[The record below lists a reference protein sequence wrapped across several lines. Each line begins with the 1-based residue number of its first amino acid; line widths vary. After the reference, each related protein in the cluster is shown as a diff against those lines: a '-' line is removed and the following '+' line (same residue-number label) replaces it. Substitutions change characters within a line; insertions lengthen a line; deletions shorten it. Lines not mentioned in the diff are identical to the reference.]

1 VLLDCFALLAMTTC
15 EISWDCFD
23 GATIAAMHTLASYDE
38 LPYDSLP
45 LPETQPDFLAAV
57 ARLHGFD
64 APDPRAARIL
74 ELGCAQGGNLIPLAW
89 RWPES
94 DCVGV
99 ELSRVQAAAGAAFI
113 LRLGL
118 PNVRILHGDLAAL
131 PDDLGEFDY
140 IIAHGVFS
148 WVPPAVQQALLDVC
162 RRHLSANGLAYVSF
176 NVAAGWQQLQP
187 LRAALVERTAAD
199 LPAPARYE
207 QALRVLDELQA
218 EWSDPALRT
227 PLPNPDETTSHS
239 TKPASGQVAGYL
251 PLALKDS
258 DLLRAKARAES
269 YAGEGA
275 NGMPNPIDE
284 INFLKSAAPSYL
296 FHEYLAEFNAPMT
309 FAEFA
314 AQLDAHGLRYIG
326 EAGPRRAVV
335 ELEDA
340 WGLAPEGMAGRW
352 LDAEAAL
359 DDALLTR
366 FRRALIAR
374 DDAPCARPPQADAL
388 SGLAFYADLQ
398 SDEEI
403 DLQAATEQGFV
414 NPAGNVFPV
423 AQPAMKAAVMAL
435 SAAYPGA
442 LGYAALL
449 SASSQVLAE
458 YGASAEVED
467 AAFRDALFQLVM
479 MHGVMPTVLAGAFAA
494 DPGERPCAN
503 ALARQQASSPGWVVS
518 GARHVAMDLDPA
530 GRALLAALD
539 GSRTLDE
546 LATHMQ
552 ATLTQSGREMP
563 LDQVNELTCRQLWLF
578 ARQGL
583 LMS

>member
-1 VLLDCFALLAMTTC
+1 MTGG
-15 EISWDCFD
+15 EIVSDFFG
-23 GATIAAMHTLASYDE
+23 GATIAAMDTLTSYDE

-64 APDPRAARIL
+64 APDPRTARIL

-89 RWPES
+89 RWPGS

-99 ELSRVQAAAGAAFI
+99 ELSRVQAEAGAAFVS
-113 LRLGL
+113 RLGL

-131 PDDLGEFDY
+131 PADLGEFDF

-148 WVPPAVQQALLDVC
+148 WVPPAVQQALLDLC
-162 RRHLSANGLAYVSF
+162 RRHLSANGLAYISF
-176 NVAAGWQQLQP
+176 NVAAGWSRLQP
-187 LRAALVERTAAD
+187 LRTALIERTAAD
-199 LPAPARYE
+199 LPAPARFQ
-207 QALRVLDELQA
+207 QALRVLVELQA
-218 EWSDPALRT
+218 EWSDPAL
-227 PLPNPDETTSHS
+227 LKEI
-239 TKPASGQVAGYL
+239 AYL
-251 PLALKDS
+251 
-258 DLLRAKARAES
+258 E
-269 YAGEGA
+269 
-275 NGMPNPIDE
+275 
-284 INFLKSAAPSYL
+284 SAAPSYL
-296 FHEYLAEFNAPMT
+296 FHEYLAEFNAPLN
-309 FAEFA
+309 FGEFA
-314 AQLDAHGLRYIG
+314 AQLDAHGLRYVG

-340 WGLAPEGMAGRW
+340 WGLIPESMAGRW

-359 DDALLTR
+359 DDALGTR
-366 FRRALIAR
+366 FRRAVIAR
-374 DDAPCARPPQADAL
+374 DDAPCAQPPRADAL
-388 SGLAFYADLQ
+388 SSLAFYADLR
-398 SDEEI
+398 SDAEI
-403 DLQAATEQGFV
+403 DLEDDAEQGFV

-435 SAAYPGA
+435 STTYPGA

-449 SASSQVLAE
+449 SAANQIMAD
-458 YGASAEVED
+458 YGGGAEVDE

-479 MHGVMPTVLAGAFAA
+479 LQGVMPTVLAGSFAVE
-494 DPGERPCAN
+494 PGERPCAN

-530 GRALLAALD
+530 GRVLLSALD

-546 LATHMQ
+546 LAVLMQ
-552 ATLTQSGREMP
+552 GALSQSGQALS
-563 LDQVNELTCRQLWLF
+563 LDKVNELTRRQLWLF

-583 LMS
+583 LA